1 MEKGLLG
8 TLLAGTVLTLGLAMP
23 GVAAAQAYPAKPV
36 RMIVTFAAGGGAD
49 FVARAIAP
57 KLSESLGQPVL
68 VDNRPGANGALG
80 ADLVAKAAPDGYT
93 LLLGAA
99 GTMVVA
105 PHLGTNMPFD
115 PMKDLAPATLV
126 AISPFVVTLN
136 PSVKA
141 NSVRELIALAKANPG
156 KINYGTSGTGGSPQL
171 ATELFKSMTG
181 VNMVHVPYKG
191 LAPALIDLIGGQI
204 QVVFADVGLVK
215 GHIAGGKLKG
225 LAVTSA
231 ARSGAMP
238 ELPTV
243 AETGVPGYAAGT
255 WYGILA
261 PAGTPAN
268 IVSRVSTD
276 TRKALALADIKAAFA
291 AQGIETAGDTPEK
304 FAGFMREEFAKWGKV
319 IREAGIKA
327 Q

>member
-1 MEKGLLG
+1 MRNLLV
-8 TLLAGTVLTLGLAMP
+8 LVLALMPSLVL
-23 GVAAAQAYPAKPV
+23 AQSYPAKPL
-36 RMIVTFAAGGGAD
+36 RLIVTFAAGGGAD
-49 FVARAIAP
+49 FVARAVAP
-57 KLSESLGQPVL
+57 KLGEFLGQPVV

-80 ADLVAKAAPDGYT
+80 ADIVAKSAPDGYT

-105 PHLGTNMPFD
+105 PHLGANMPFD
-115 PMKDLAPATLV
+115 PMKDLVPSSLV

-136 PSVKA
+136 PSVQA

-181 VNMVHVPYKG
+181 VNLVHVPYKG

-231 ARSGAMP
+231 ARSSAMP
-238 ELPTV
+238 DLPTV
-243 AETGVPGYAAGT
+243 AEAGVPGYAGGT

-261 PAGTPAN
+261 PAGTPAD
-268 IVSRVSTD
+268 IVSRVSAE
-276 TRKALALADIKAAFA
+276 TRKTLAPPEIKAAFVG
-291 AQGIETAGDTPEK
+291 QGMDPAGGTPEQ
-304 FAGFMREEFAKWGKV
+304 FAAFMREEFGKWGKV

>member
-1 MEKGLLG
+1 MKKILLG
-8 TLLAGTVLTLGLAMP
+8 ILLLTPCL
-23 GVAAAQAYPAKPV
+23 AAAQAYPAKPL
-36 RMIVTFAAGGGAD
+36 RLIVTFAAGGGAD
-49 FVARAIAP
+49 FAARAIAP
-57 KLSESLGQPVL
+57 KLSELLGQPVV

-99 GTMVVA
+99 GTLVVA
-105 PHLGTNMPFD
+105 PHLGASMPFD
-115 PMKDLAPATLV
+115 PMKDLVPASLV

-136 PSVKA
+136 PSVQA
-141 NSVRELIALAKANPG
+141 SSVRELIALARASPG

-191 LAPALIDLIGGQI
+191 LAPALTDLIGGQI

-231 ARSGAMP
+231 ARTAAIP

-243 AETGVPGYAAGT
+243 AEAGVPGYAAGT

-261 PAGTPAN
+261 PAGTPAD
-268 IVSRVSTD
+268 IVSRISAEA
-276 TRKALALADIKAAFA
+276 RKALALAEVKAAFV
-291 AQGIETAGDTPEK
+291 AQGMETAGDTPAQ
-304 FAGFMREEFAKWGKV
+304 FAGYMREEYAKWGKV
-319 IREAGIKA
+319 IRDAGIKA

>member
-1 MEKGLLG
+1 MRMRLPGV
-8 TLLAGTVLTLGLAMP
+8 LLAFVFALP
-23 GVAAAQAYPAKPV
+23 DIAAAQAYPSKPL
-36 RMIVTFAAGGGAD
+36 RMVVTFAAGGGAD

-57 KLSESLGQPVL
+57 KLGEALGQPVL

-105 PHLGTNMPFD
+105 PHLGANMPFD
-115 PMKDLAPATLV
+115 PAKDLAPASLV

-136 PSVKA
+136 PSVQA
-141 NSVRELIALAKANPG
+141 NSVRELIALAKAKPG

-171 ATELFKSMTG
+171 ATELFKSMAG

-191 LAPALIDLIGGQI
+191 LAPALTDLIGGQI

-225 LAVTSA
+225 LAVTSG
-231 ARSGAMP
+231 ARTSAMAD
-238 ELPTV
+238 LPTV
-243 AETGVPGYAAGT
+243 AEAGVPGYAAGT
-255 WYGILA
+255 WYGIFA
-261 PAGTPAN
+261 PAGTPAD
-268 IVSRVSTD
+268 IVSRLSAEI
-276 TRKALALADIKAAFA
+276 RKLLALADIKAAFV
-291 AQGIETAGDTPEK
+291 AQGVDPAGDTPEQ
-304 FAGFMREEFAKWGKV
+304 FAAFMREESAKWGMV
-319 IREAGIKA
+319 IRDAGIKA

>member
-1 MEKGLLG
+1 MKHKLFG
-8 TLLAGTVLTLGLAMP
+8 TLLAGSVLTLGLAMP
-23 GVAAAQAYPAKPV
+23 GVAAAQAYPARPV

-68 VDNRPGANGALG
+68 VENRPGANGALG

-105 PHLGTNMPFD
+105 PHLGANMPFD
-115 PMKDLAPATLV
+115 PMKDLAPASLV

-191 LAPALIDLIGGQI
+191 LAPALTHLIGGQI

-243 AETGVPGYAAGT
+243 AETGVPGYAGGT

-261 PAGTPAN
+261 PAGTPAD
-268 IVSRVSTD
+268 IVSRVSAD

-291 AQGIETAGDTPEK
+291 AQGIEPAGDTPEK

>member
-1 MEKGLLG
+1 M
-8 TLLAGTVLTLGLAMP
+8 MP
-23 GVAAAQAYPAKPV
+23 GMVLAQSYPAKPL
-36 RMIVTFAAGGGAD
+36 RLIVTFAAGGGAD

-57 KLSESLGQPVL
+57 KLGEFLGQPVV

-80 ADLVAKAAPDGYT
+80 ADIAAKSAPDGYT

-105 PHLGTNMPFD
+105 PHLGANMPFD
-115 PMKDLAPATLV
+115 PMKDLIPSSLV

-136 PSVKA
+136 PSVQA

-156 KINYGTSGTGGSPQL
+156 QINYGTSGTGGSPQL

-181 VNMVHVPYKG
+181 VNLVHVPYKG
-191 LAPALIDLIGGQI
+191 LAPALTDLIGGQI

-231 ARSGAMP
+231 ARSSAMP
-238 ELPTV
+238 DLPTV
-243 AETGVPGYAAGT
+243 AEAGVPGYAGGT

-261 PAGTPAN
+261 PAGTPAD
-268 IVSRVSTD
+268 IVSRVSAE
-276 TRKALALADIKAAFA
+276 TRKTLALPEIKAAFL
-291 AQGIETAGDTPEK
+291 AQGMDSAGGTPEQ
-304 FAGFMREEFAKWGKV
+304 FAAFMREEFGKWGKV

>member
-1 MEKGLLG
+1 MKRILLV
-8 TLLAGTVLTLGLAMP
+8 LLALLSPGLA
-23 GVAAAQAYPAKPV
+23 VAQAYPSKPL
-36 RMIVTFAAGGGAD
+36 RMVVTFAAGGGAD
-49 FVARAIAP
+49 FVARALAP
-57 KLSESLGQPVL
+57 KLGDLLGQPVV

-80 ADLVAKAAPDGYT
+80 ADIVAKAAPDGYT

-105 PHLGTNMPFD
+105 PHLGANMPFD
-115 PMKDLAPATLV
+115 TFKDLASVSLV
-126 AISPFVVTLN
+126 AISPFVVTLH
-136 PSVKA
+136 PSVQA
-141 NSVRELIALAKANPG
+141 NSIRELIALAKANPG

-171 ATELFKSMTG
+171 ATELFNSMAG
-181 VNMVHVPYKG
+181 VKLVHVPYKG
-191 LAPALIDLIGGQI
+191 LAPALTDLMGGQI

-231 ARSGAMP
+231 VRTSVMP
-238 ELPTV
+238 DMPTV
-243 AETGVPGYAAGT
+243 AEAGVPGYAAGT
-255 WYGILA
+255 WYGVLA
-261 PAGTPAN
+261 PAGTPAD
-268 IVSRVSTD
+268 IVSRLNAE
-276 TRKALALADIKAAFA
+276 TRKALANADVRAAFA
-291 AQGIETAGDTPEK
+291 SQGVDPAGDTAEQ

>member
-1 MEKGLLG
+1 MQQRSLG
-8 TLLAGTVLTLGLAMP
+8 TILGGMMAALGLALP
-23 GVAAAQAYPAKPV
+23 GVAAAQSYPAKPV
-36 RMIVTFAAGGGAD
+36 RMIVTYAAGGGAD
-49 FVARAIAP
+49 FVARAVAP
-57 KLSESLGQPVL
+57 KLGEALGQPVL
-68 VDNRPGANGALG
+68 VENRPGANGALG
-80 ADLVAKAAPDGYT
+80 ADLVAKAPPDGYT

-105 PHLGTNMPFD
+105 PHLGANMPFD
-115 PMKDLAPATLV
+115 PMKDLVPASLV

-136 PSVKA
+136 PAVQA

-181 VNMVHVPYKG
+181 AEMVHVPYKG
-191 LAPALIDLIGGQI
+191 LAPALTDLIGGQI

-231 ARSGAMP
+231 ARTSAMP
-238 ELPTV
+238 DLPTV
-243 AETGVPGYAAGT
+243 AEAGVPGYAAGT
-255 WYGILA
+255 WYGVYA
-261 PAGTPAN
+261 PAGTPAD
-268 IVSRVSTD
+268 IVSRVSAE
-276 TRKALALADIKAAFA
+276 TRKALALADVKGAFL
-291 AQGIETAGDTPEK
+291 AQGLETAGTTPEQ

-319 IREAGIKA
+319 IRDAGIKA

>member
-1 MEKGLLG
+1 MKRILLV
-8 TLLAGTVLTLGLAMP
+8 LLALLSPGLA
-23 GVAAAQAYPAKPV
+23 VAQAYPSKPL
-36 RMIVTFAAGGGAD
+36 RMVVTFAAGGGAD
-49 FVARAIAP
+49 FVARALAP
-57 KLSESLGQPVL
+57 KLGDLLGQPVV

-80 ADLVAKAAPDGYT
+80 ADIVAKAAPDGYT

-105 PHLGTNMPFD
+105 PHLGANMPFD
-115 PMKDLAPATLV
+115 TFKDLAPVSLV
-126 AISPFVVTLN
+126 AISPFVVTLH
-136 PSVKA
+136 PSVQA
-141 NSVRELIALAKANPG
+141 NSIRELIALAKANPG

-171 ATELFKSMTG
+171 ATELFNSMAG
-181 VNMVHVPYKG
+181 VKLVHVPYKG
-191 LAPALIDLIGGQI
+191 LAPALTDLMGGQI

-231 ARSGAMP
+231 VRTSVMP
-238 ELPTV
+238 DMPTV
-243 AETGVPGYAAGT
+243 AEAGVPGYAAGT
-255 WYGILA
+255 WYGVLA
-261 PAGTPAN
+261 PAGTPAD
-268 IVSRVSTD
+268 IVSRLNAE
-276 TRKALALADIKAAFA
+276 TRKALANADVRAAFA
-291 AQGIETAGDTPEK
+291 SQGVDPAGDTAEQ

>member
-1 MEKGLLG
+1 MKRILLV
-8 TLLAGTVLTLGLAMP
+8 LLALLSPGLA
-23 GVAAAQAYPAKPV
+23 VAQAYPSKPL
-36 RMIVTFAAGGGAD
+36 RMVVTFAAGGGAD
-49 FVARAIAP
+49 FVARALAP
-57 KLSESLGQPVL
+57 KLGDLLGQPVL

-80 ADLVAKAAPDGYT
+80 ADIVAKAAPDGYT

-105 PHLGTNMPFD
+105 PHLGANMPFD
-115 PMKDLAPATLV
+115 TFKDLAPVSLV
-126 AISPFVVTLN
+126 AISPFVVTLH
-136 PSVKA
+136 PSVQA
-141 NSVRELIALAKANPG
+141 NSIRELIALAKANPG

-171 ATELFKSMTG
+171 ATELFNSMAG
-181 VNMVHVPYKG
+181 VKLVHVPYKG
-191 LAPALIDLIGGQI
+191 LAPALTDLMGGQI

-231 ARSGAMP
+231 VRTSVMP
-238 ELPTV
+238 DMPTV
-243 AETGVPGYAAGT
+243 AEAGVPGYAAGT
-255 WYGILA
+255 WYGVLA
-261 PAGTPAN
+261 PAGTPAD
-268 IVSRVSTD
+268 IVSRLNAE
-276 TRKALALADIKAAFA
+276 TRKALANADVRAAFA
-291 AQGIETAGDTPEK
+291 SQGVDPAGDTAEQ

>member
-1 MEKGLLG
+1 MRN
-8 TLLAGTVLTLGLAMP
+8 VLIFILAMVP
-23 GVAAAQAYPAKPV
+23 GLVLAQSYPAKPL
-36 RMIVTFAAGGGAD
+36 RLIVTFAAGGGAD

-57 KLSESLGQPVL
+57 KLGEFLGQPVV

-80 ADLVAKAAPDGYT
+80 ADIVAKSAPDGYT
-93 LLLGAA
+93 LVLGAA

-105 PHLGTNMPFD
+105 PHLGANMPFD
-115 PMKDLAPATLV
+115 PMKDLVPASLV

-136 PSVKA
+136 PSVQA
-141 NSVRELIALAKANPG
+141 NSVRELVALAKANPG
-156 KINYGTSGTGGSPQL
+156 RINYGTSGTGGSPQL

-181 VNMVHVPYKG
+181 VDLVHVPYKG
-191 LAPALIDLIGGQI
+191 LAPALTDLIGGQI

-231 ARSGAMP
+231 ARSSAMP

-243 AETGVPGYAAGT
+243 AEAGVPGYAGGT

-261 PAGTPAN
+261 PAGTPAD
-268 IVSRVSTD
+268 IIARLSTE
-276 TRKALALADIKAAFA
+276 TRKALTVAELKAAFL
-291 AQGIETAGDTPEK
+291 AQGMDPAGGTPEQ
-304 FAGFMREEFAKWGKV
+304 FAAFMREEFGKWGKV
-319 IREAGIKA
+319 IRDAGIKA

>member
-1 MEKGLLG
+1 MKKVLIGILL
-8 TLLAGTVLTLGLAMP
+8 LMP
-23 GVAAAQAYPAKPV
+23 CLAAAQSYPAKPL

-49 FVARAIAP
+49 FAARAIAP
-57 KLSESLGQPVL
+57 KLSELLGQPVV

-99 GTMVVA
+99 GTLVVA
-105 PHLGTNMPFD
+105 PHLGANMPFD
-115 PMKDLAPATLV
+115 PMKDLTPASLV

-136 PSVKA
+136 PSVQA
-141 NSVRELIALAKANPG
+141 SSVRELIALAKASPG

-171 ATELFKSMTG
+171 AAELFKSMTG

-191 LAPALIDLIGGQI
+191 LAPALTDLIGGQI

-231 ARSGAMP
+231 ARTSAMP

-243 AETGVPGYAAGT
+243 AEAGVSGYAAGT

-261 PAGTPAN
+261 PAGTPAE
-268 IVSRVSTD
+268 IVSRISAE
-276 TRKALALADIKAAFA
+276 TRKALALAELRAAFV
-291 AQGIETAGDTPEK
+291 AQGMEPVGDTPAQ
-304 FAGFMREEFAKWGKV
+304 FAGYMRDESAKWGKV

>member
-1 MEKGLLG
+1 MKTRLVGLVLALG
-8 TLLAGTVLTLGLAMP
+8 FCTP
-23 GVAAAQAYPAKPV
+23 GIAAAQAYPAKPV

-49 FVARAIAP
+49 FVARAVAP

-68 VDNRPGANGALG
+68 VENRPGANGALG
-80 ADLVAKAAPDGYT
+80 ADLVVKAAPDGYT

-105 PHLGTNMPFD
+105 PHLGANMPFD
-115 PMKDLAPATLV
+115 PMKDLAPAALV
-126 AISPFVVTLN
+126 AISPFVVTLH
-136 PSVKA
+136 PSLQA
-141 NSVRELIALAKANPG
+141 NSVRDLIALAKASPG

-191 LAPALIDLIGGQI
+191 LAPALTDLIGGQI

-231 ARSGAMP
+231 ARTSAMP
-238 ELPTV
+238 DLPTV
-243 AETGVPGYAAGT
+243 AEAGVPGYAAGT

-261 PAGTPAN
+261 PAGTPAD
-268 IVSRVSTD
+268 IVSRVSAE
-276 TRKALALADIKAAFA
+276 TRKALALADVKAAFV
-291 AQGIETAGDTPEK
+291 AQGMEPAGDTPEQ

>member
-1 MEKGLLG
+1 MKTSLIG
-8 TLLAGTVLTLGLAMP
+8 TMLALGLALP
-23 GVAAAQAYPAKPV
+23 GAAAAQAYPAKPL
-36 RMIVTFAAGGGAD
+36 RLIVTFAAGGGAD
-49 FVARAIAP
+49 FAARALAP
-57 KLSESLGQPVL
+57 KLGEALGQPVV

-99 GTMVVA
+99 GTLVVA
-105 PHLGTNMPFD
+105 PHLGANMPFD
-115 PMKDLAPATLV
+115 PMKDLAPVGLV
-126 AISPFVVTLN
+126 AVSPFVVTLH
-136 PSVKA
+136 PSIQA
-141 NSVRELIALAKANPG
+141 NSVRELIALAKASPG

-191 LAPALIDLIGGQI
+191 LAPALTDLIGGQI

-231 ARSGAMP
+231 TRTAAMP

-243 AETGVPGYAAGT
+243 AEAGVPGYAAGT
-255 WYGILA
+255 WYGILV
-261 PAGTPAN
+261 PAGTPPD
-268 IVSRVSTD
+268 IVARLSAD
-276 TRKALALADIKAAFA
+276 TRRALAFAEVRASFVSQGMEPAAS
-291 AQGIETAGDTPEK
+291 TPEQ
-304 FAGFMREEFAKWGKV
+304 FSGYLRDEYAKWGKL
-319 IREAGIKA
+319 IRDTGIKA

>member
-1 MEKGLLG
+1 MKRILLV
-8 TLLAGTVLTLGLAMP
+8 LLALLSPGLA
-23 GVAAAQAYPAKPV
+23 VAQAYPSKPL
-36 RMIVTFAAGGGAD
+36 RMVVTFAAGGGAD
-49 FVARAIAP
+49 FVARALAP
-57 KLSESLGQPVL
+57 KLGDLLGQPVL

-80 ADLVAKAAPDGYT
+80 ADIVAKAAPDGYT

-105 PHLGTNMPFD
+105 PHLGANMPFD
-115 PMKDLAPATLV
+115 TFKDLAPVSLI
-126 AISPFVVTLN
+126 AISPFVVTLH
-136 PSVKA
+136 PSVQA
-141 NSVRELIALAKANPG
+141 NSIRELIALAKANPG

-171 ATELFKSMTG
+171 ATELFNSMAG
-181 VNMVHVPYKG
+181 VKLVHVPYKG
-191 LAPALIDLIGGQI
+191 LAPALTDLMGGQI

-231 ARSGAMP
+231 VRTSVMP
-238 ELPTV
+238 DMPTV
-243 AETGVPGYAAGT
+243 AEAGVPGYAAGT
-255 WYGILA
+255 WYGVLA
-261 PAGTPAN
+261 PAGTPAD
-268 IVSRVSTD
+268 IVSRLNAE
-276 TRKALALADIKAAFA
+276 TRKALANADVRAAFA
-291 AQGIETAGDTPEK
+291 SQGVDPAGDTAEQ

>member
-1 MEKGLLG
+1 MRGRLLG
-8 TLLAGTVLTLGLAMP
+8 LMLTLSLALP
-23 GVAAAQAYPAKPV
+23 GVADAQAYPSKPV

-49 FVARAIAP
+49 FVARAVAP
-57 KLSESLGQPVL
+57 KLGEAIGQPVL
-68 VDNRPGANGALG
+68 VENRPGANGALG

-105 PHLGTNMPFD
+105 PHLGANMPFD
-115 PMKDLAPATLV
+115 PMKDLVPAALV

-136 PSVKA
+136 PAVQA

-191 LAPALIDLIGGQI
+191 LAPALADLIGGQI

-215 GHIAGGKLKG
+215 GNIAAGKLKG

-231 ARSGAMP
+231 ARTGAMP
-238 ELPTV
+238 DLPTV
-243 AETGVPGYAAGT
+243 AEAGVPGYAAGT
-255 WYGILA
+255 WYGIYA
-261 PAGTPAN
+261 PAGTPADT
-268 IVSRVSTD
+268 VSRVSAE
-276 TRKALALADIKAAFA
+276 TRKALALAEIKTAFV
-291 AQGIETAGDTPEK
+291 AQGMEPVGDTPGE
-304 FAGFMREEFAKWGKV
+304 FAAFMREEFAKWGKL

>member
-1 MEKGLLG
+1 MKTSLIG
-8 TLLAGTVLTLGLAMP
+8 TMLALGLALP
-23 GVAAAQAYPAKPV
+23 GAAAAQAYPAKPL
-36 RMIVTFAAGGGAD
+36 RLIVTFAAGGGAD
-49 FVARAIAP
+49 FAARALAP
-57 KLSESLGQPVL
+57 KLGEALGQPVV

-99 GTMVVA
+99 GTLVVA
-105 PHLGTNMPFD
+105 PHLGANMPFD
-115 PMKDLAPATLV
+115 PMKDLAPVGLV
-126 AISPFVVTLN
+126 AVSPFVVTLH
-136 PSVKA
+136 PSIQA
-141 NSVRELIALAKANPG
+141 NSVRELIALAKASPG

-191 LAPALIDLIGGQI
+191 LAPALTDLIGGQI

-231 ARSGAMP
+231 TRTAAMP

-243 AETGVPGYAAGT
+243 AEAGVPGYAAGT
-255 WYGILA
+255 WYGILV
-261 PAGTPAN
+261 PAGTPPD
-268 IVSRVSTD
+268 IVARLSAD
-276 TRKALALADIKAAFA
+276 TRRALAFAEVRASFVSQGMEPAAS
-291 AQGIETAGDTPEK
+291 TPEQ
-304 FAGFMREEFAKWGKV
+304 FSGYLRDEYAKWGRL
-319 IREAGIKA
+319 IRDTGIKA

>member
-1 MEKGLLG
+1 MKHKLFG
-8 TLLAGTVLTLGLAMP
+8 TLLAGSVLTLGLAMP

-68 VDNRPGANGALG
+68 VENRPGANGALG

-105 PHLGTNMPFD
+105 PHLGANMPFD
-115 PMKDLAPATLV
+115 PMKDLAPASLV

-181 VNMVHVPYKG
+181 VNLVHVPYKG
-191 LAPALIDLIGGQI
+191 LAPALTDLMGGQI

-238 ELPTV
+238 DLPTV
-243 AETGVPGYAAGT
+243 AEAGVPGYAAGT

-261 PAGTPAN
+261 PAGTPAD
-268 IVSRVSTD
+268 IVSRVSAD
-276 TRKALALADIKAAFA
+276 TRKALALADIKAAFS
-291 AQGIETAGDTPEK
+291 AQGIEPAGDTPEK

>member
-1 MEKGLLG
+1 MKTSLIG
-8 TLLAGTVLTLGLAMP
+8 TMLALGLALP
-23 GVAAAQAYPAKPV
+23 GAAAAQAYPAKPL
-36 RMIVTFAAGGGAD
+36 RLIVTFAAGGGAD
-49 FVARAIAP
+49 FAARALAP
-57 KLSESLGQPVL
+57 KLGEALGQPVV

-99 GTMVVA
+99 GTLVVA
-105 PHLGTNMPFD
+105 PHLGANMPFD
-115 PMKDLAPATLV
+115 PMKDLAPVGLV
-126 AISPFVVTLN
+126 AVSPFVVTLH
-136 PSVKA
+136 PSIQA
-141 NSVRELIALAKANPG
+141 NSVRELIALAKASPG

-191 LAPALIDLIGGQI
+191 LAPALTDLIGGQI

-231 ARSGAMP
+231 TRTAAMP

-243 AETGVPGYAAGT
+243 AEAGVPGYAAGT
-255 WYGILA
+255 WYGILV
-261 PAGTPAN
+261 PAGTPPD
-268 IVSRVSTD
+268 IVARLSAD
-276 TRKALALADIKAAFA
+276 TRRALAFAEVKASFVSQGMEPA
-291 AQGIETAGDTPEK
+291 ASTPEQ
-304 FAGFMREEFAKWGKV
+304 FSGYLRDEYAKWGKL
-319 IREAGIKA
+319 IRDTGIKA

>member
-1 MEKGLLG
+1 MKRILLV
-8 TLLAGTVLTLGLAMP
+8 LLALLSPGLA
-23 GVAAAQAYPAKPV
+23 VAQAYPSKPL
-36 RMIVTFAAGGGAD
+36 RMVVTFAAGGGAD
-49 FVARAIAP
+49 FVARALAP
-57 KLSESLGQPVL
+57 KLGDLLGQPVL

-80 ADLVAKAAPDGYT
+80 ADIVAKAAPDGYT

-105 PHLGTNMPFD
+105 PHLGANMPFD
-115 PMKDLAPATLV
+115 TFKDLAPVSLV
-126 AISPFVVTLN
+126 AISPFVVTLH
-136 PSVKA
+136 PSVQA
-141 NSVRELIALAKANPG
+141 NSIRELIALAKANPG

-171 ATELFKSMTG
+171 ATELFNSMAG
-181 VNMVHVPYKG
+181 VKLVHVPYKG
-191 LAPALIDLIGGQI
+191 LAPALIDLMGGQI

-231 ARSGAMP
+231 VRTSVMP
-238 ELPTV
+238 DMPTV
-243 AETGVPGYAAGT
+243 AEAGVPGYAAGT
-255 WYGILA
+255 WYGVLA
-261 PAGTPAN
+261 PAGTPAD
-268 IVSRVSTD
+268 IVSRLNAE
-276 TRKALALADIKAAFA
+276 TRKALANADVRAAFA
-291 AQGIETAGDTPEK
+291 SQGVDPAGDTAEQ

>member
-1 MEKGLLG
+1 MKHRLFG
-8 TLLAGTVLTLGLAMP
+8 TLLAGSVLTLGLAMP

-68 VDNRPGANGALG
+68 VENRPGANGALG

>member
-1 MEKGLLG
+1 MKHIV
-8 TLLAGTVLTLGLAMP
+8 LAILAFLP
-23 GVAAAQAYPAKPV
+23 SLAEAQAYPARPV

-49 FVARAIAP
+49 FVARAVAP
-57 KLSESLGQPVL
+57 KLSEALGQPVL
-68 VDNRPGANGALG
+68 VENRPGANGALG

-99 GTMVVA
+99 GTLVVA
-105 PHLGTNMPFD
+105 PHLGANMPFD
-115 PMKDLAPATLV
+115 PMKDLAPASLV
-126 AISPFVVTLN
+126 AISPFVVTLH
-136 PSVKA
+136 PSVQA
-141 NSVRELIALAKANPG
+141 NSVRELVALAKANPG
-156 KINYGTSGTGGSPQL
+156 RINYGTSGTGGSPQL
-171 ATELFKSMTG
+171 ATELFKSTTG

-191 LAPALIDLIGGQI
+191 LAPALTDLIGGQI

-231 ARSGAMP
+231 TRTAAMP

-243 AETGVPGYAAGT
+243 AESGVAGYAGGT

-261 PAGTPAN
+261 PAGTPAD
-268 IVSRVSTD
+268 ILARVSAE
-276 TRKALALADIKAAFA
+276 TRKVLAQPEIKAAFVG
-291 AQGIETAGDTPEK
+291 QGMEPAGDTPAQ
-304 FAGFMREEFAKWGKV
+304 FAGFMREEFGKWGKV
-319 IREAGIKA
+319 IRDAGIKA

>member
-1 MEKGLLG
+1 MRK
-8 TLLAGTVLTLGLAMP
+8 VLVFVLAMMP
-23 GVAAAQAYPAKPV
+23 GLVLAQSYPAKPL
-36 RMIVTFAAGGGAD
+36 RLIVTFAAGGGAD

-57 KLSESLGQPVL
+57 KLGEFLGQPVV

-80 ADLVAKAAPDGYT
+80 ADIAAKSAPDGYT

-105 PHLGTNMPFD
+105 PHLGANMPFD
-115 PMKDLAPATLV
+115 PMKDLIPSSLV

-136 PSVKA
+136 PSVQA

-156 KINYGTSGTGGSPQL
+156 QINYGTSGTGGSPQL

-181 VNMVHVPYKG
+181 VNLVHVPYKG
-191 LAPALIDLIGGQI
+191 LAPALTDLIGGQI

-231 ARSGAMP
+231 ARSSAMP
-238 ELPTV
+238 DLPTV
-243 AETGVPGYAAGT
+243 AEAGVPGYAGGT

-261 PAGTPAN
+261 PAGTPAD
-268 IVSRVSTD
+268 IVSRVSAE
-276 TRKALALADIKAAFA
+276 TRKTLALPEIKAAFL
-291 AQGIETAGDTPEK
+291 AQGMDSAGGTPEQ
-304 FAGFMREEFAKWGKV
+304 FAAFMREEFGKWGKV

>member
-1 MEKGLLG
+1 MKKILIGIL
-8 TLLAGTVLTLGLAMP
+8 LLAPCL
-23 GVAAAQAYPAKPV
+23 AAAQAYPAKPL
-36 RMIVTFAAGGGAD
+36 RLIVTFAAGGGAD
-49 FVARAIAP
+49 FAARAIAP
-57 KLSESLGQPVL
+57 KLSELLGQPVV

-99 GTMVVA
+99 GTLVVA
-105 PHLGTNMPFD
+105 PHLGANMPFD
-115 PMKDLAPATLV
+115 PMKDLAPASLV

-136 PSVKA
+136 PSVPA
-141 NSVRELIALAKANPG
+141 NSVRELIALAKASPG

-181 VNMVHVPYKG
+181 VNLVHVPYKG
-191 LAPALIDLIGGQI
+191 LAPALTDLIGGQI

-231 ARSGAMP
+231 VRSAAMP

-243 AETGVPGYAAGT
+243 AEAGVPGYAAGT

-261 PAGTPAN
+261 PAGTPAD
-268 IVSRVSTD
+268 IVSRVGAE
-276 TRKALALADIKAAFA
+276 TRKALALAEVKTAFV
-291 AQGIETAGDTPEK
+291 AQGMEPAGDTPAQ
-304 FAGFMREEFAKWGKV
+304 FAGYMREEYAKWGKV